1 MPRWTA
7 TAEFHDGP
15 IVPKISRFAWQDGVG
30 EQSGGF
36 DRAALLKKC
45 DRAGPGPRA
54 LGTGTRSSL
63 GVALNQAPGNLGE
76 PAARNRARLLEFAPR
91 QQMLKRPARPTGEQS
106 DGPQCETQARN
117 SNIVSVLHS
126 AELGMVVAI
135 EQRKRGVPMTTHHG
149 KLGKGIRYVGL
160 AGVCALLLG
169 TGVLRTAAS
178 SPNPRRDV
186 LIDFP
191 ADVAAPMAS
200 DRTLAA
206 DAQPELKMDE
216 SFTNQ
221 TKLVEYRF
229 RLDSSRD
236 EVHLKISAEVGH
248 GLVHW
253 DLIDP
258 TGRLRARIGT
268 TERASMNTTDIR
280 AIKGEWLL
288 RMTLQDATGRY
299 QVDWT
304 R

>member
-1 MPRWTA
+1 M
-7 TAEFHDGP
+7 
-15 IVPKISRFAWQDGVG
+15 S
-30 EQSGGF
+30 
-36 DRAALLKKC
+36 
-45 DRAGPGPRA
+45 
-54 LGTGTRSSL
+54 
-63 GVALNQAPGNLGE
+63 
-76 PAARNRARLLEFAPR
+76 
-91 QQMLKRPARPTGEQS
+91 M
-106 DGPQCETQARN
+106 
-117 SNIVSVLHS
+117 
-126 AELGMVVAI
+126 
-135 EQRKRGVPMTTHHG
+135 HHG
-149 KLGKGIRYVGL
+149 ELRQGIRYAGLVG
-160 AGVCALLLG
+160 ACALLLG
-169 TGVLRTAAS
+169 PGVFLTAAS

-191 ADVAAPMAS
+191 ADVAAPIAS
-200 DRTLAA
+200 DRTRED

-253 DLIDP
+253 ELIDP
-258 TGRLRARIGT
+258 TGRVRARIGT
-268 TERASMNTTDIR
+268 TERASMNTTDIQ

-299 QVDWT
+299 RIDWT